1 MIWEYPERL
10 EKSSTKEITVYKNK
24 VNGALILHDANDF
37 ANKQVYMGY
46 GIQEAKRM
54 FKKTFKGDS
63 MSAYYPDI
71 MREGL
76 SVVQFDLIVGLLD
89 DYTFDAQNLETEQEK
104 QDFKNSLQAEYRNL
118 KTYLVKDK

>member
-1 MIWEYPERL
+1 
-10 EKSSTKEITVYKNK
+10 
-24 VNGALILHDANDF
+24 
-37 ANKQVYMGY
+37 
-46 GIQEAKRM
+46 
-54 FKKTFKGDS
+54 

-89 DYTFDAQNLETEQEK
+89 DYTFDAQNLEREQEK

>member
-1 MIWEYPERL
+1 
-10 EKSSTKEITVYKNK
+10 
-24 VNGALILHDANDF
+24 
-37 ANKQVYMGY
+37 
-46 GIQEAKRM
+46 
-54 FKKTFKGDS
+54 

-89 DYTFDAQNLETEQEK
+89 DYTFDAQHIETEQEK
-104 QDFKNSLQAEYRNL
+104 KDFENSLQIEYRNL

>member
-1 MIWEYPERL
+1 
-10 EKSSTKEITVYKNK
+10 
-24 VNGALILHDANDF
+24 
-37 ANKQVYMGY
+37 
-46 GIQEAKRM
+46 
-54 FKKTFKGDS
+54 

-104 QDFKNSLQAEYRNL
+104 IDFQNSLQTEYRNL